1 MLLRRFFISG
11 RQGEKLLLYRL
22 DVKQSDRRTVSL
34 SVAEDGTVL
43 LKAPVTLT
51 GEEIKRFL
59 QKHDRWIEKQIRLRE
74 EQREKAAALN
84 FTPEQVAALK
94 ERARVVLERR
104 VVYYSERMGVRPA
117 GVGITSA
124 RTRWGSCSGKNRLN
138 FSYRLIL
145 LPPDAVDYVVV
156 HELAHIRVKNH
167 GAGFYREVE
176 KYLPD
181 YRQRIAVLK
190 QAQRELGL

>member
-1 MLLRRFFISG
+1 M
-11 RQGEKLLLYRL
+11 LLYRL
-22 DVKQSDRRTVSL
+22 DVKKSVRRTVLL

-59 QKHDRWIEKQIRLRE
+59 QKHDRWIEKQISLRE